1 MIYINYIVIIMNY
14 QNTTVYHNLNNIFTP
29 SHNLDYY
36 TYINFYN
43 TSKYFIKTY
52 DYLNNYH
59 IQINILHLLLL
70 FNLYSI
76 INILFYYNL
85 KKYIDYKFSKITF
98 NYNNNLTIK
107 RKFEDDTSYNR
118 FFVKRNPKRKC
129 NLKKDL

>member
-1 MIYINYIVIIMNY
+1 MIYINDIVIIMTY
-14 QNTTVYHNLNNIFTP
+14 QNTTVYHNLNNIITP

-36 TYINFYN
+36 TYINFN
-43 TSKYFIKTY
+43 DTSKYFIKTY

-85 KKYIDYKFSKITF
+85 KKYIDYKFSKIPIY
-98 NYNNNLTIK
+98 YNNDLTIK
-107 RKFEDDTSYNR
+107 RKFEDDTSNNR
-118 FFVKRNPKRKC
+118 FFVKRNLKRKC